1 MKNNQ
6 PVTQREVDYDESD
19 VFVTRTDLKGI
30 ITTVNETFCRIAGF
44 SEEELVGTNHNIV
57 RHPDMPEWAFE
68 DLWKTIK
75 AGYPWRGIVKNRCKN
90 GDHYWV
96 RATVSPI
103 LRHGQVVGYLSLRK
117 KPSRQEVAAAE
128 ALYRTNPKSAPASL
142 FSLRK
147 WFGNL
152 RLQYKVQLLIQP
164 LILVLLLFSTY
175 PIYRQISASI
185 VNEAKSQGDAIAM
198 QVIDNAN
205 KLMVTGAFSN
215 TGARQAMIKEIIQE
229 QKLSSLRL
237 VRTEQVVKQ
246 FGPGLPEE
254 HLDDPLV
261 KSTIETSV
269 KAQKSI
275 PYTELQTVNGKPM
288 LRIITPYIE
297 SHDFHGTD
305 CLTCHQVKVG
315 SSNGASDMTID
326 LSAGFRKL
334 HDLVGAFIVSQIAL
348 QIALYFVVGAVL
360 KRYVVK
366 PVSDVSKHLHEIVD
380 GDFTRQVDIDGR
392 DAIGDLL
399 CAAQSNKVLMGAVI
413 DQIKGTANEVDKHAG
428 YLAQAAEKAR
438 ASSYGQSEASHAMA
452 SNIEEISVSIDHVA
466 DNADEVHRTSEI
478 SAESAEKGG
487 ATVRDV
493 IGDMASIN
501 IEVLAAANAVKL
513 LGDRSAEIQ
522 GIVKAIRAIADQ
534 TNLLAL
540 NAAIEAARAGEQGRG
555 FAVVADEVRKL
566 AEQTSKF
573 TTTISQVVDGIGID
587 TKDAIRMIEAVVE
600 KVHHGEHLAET
611 AGAAIAEIAQGTGKV
626 LSGVSDITSTIHE
639 QSAASREITVQVDKI
654 ALMAEENSASIMRID
669 DSAKTLEALSGNLKN
684 LTDSFKV

>member
-6 PVTQREVDYDESD
+6 PVTQREVEYDESD

-68 DLWKTIK
+68 NLWKTIK
-75 AGYPWRGIVKNRCKN
+75 SGYPWRGIVKNRCKN

-117 KPSRQEVAAAE
+117 KPSRQEVTAAE
-128 ALYRTNPKSAPASL
+128 ALYRANPKSAPTSL
-142 FSLRK
+142 FSFRK
-147 WFGNL
+147 WFGQL
-152 RLQYKVQLLIQP
+152 RLQYKVQILVQP

-185 VNEAKSQGDAIAM
+185 VNDAKSRGGAIAM
-198 QVIDNAN
+198 QVIDYAN
-205 KLMVTGAFSN
+205 KLMASGTFSN
-215 TGARQAMIKEIIQE
+215 AETRQAMVQEIMNNQG
-229 QKLSSLRL
+229 LSALRL
-237 VRTEQVVKQ
+237 VRTDQVVKQ

-261 KSTIETSV
+261 KSTIQTSV
-269 KAQKSI
+269 RAHKSI
-275 PYTELQTVNGKPM
+275 PYTNFETVNGKPM
-288 LRIITPYIE
+288 LRIITPYIA
-297 SHDFHGTD
+297 SHAFHGTD
-305 CLTCHQVKVG
+305 CLTCHQVPVG
-315 SSNGASDMTID
+315 SANGASDMTID
-326 LSAGFRKL
+326 LSAGFSKL
-334 HDLVGAFIVSQIAL
+334 HGLAAAFIVSQLAL
-348 QIALYFVVGAVL
+348 QIALFFVIGAVL
-360 KRYVVK
+360 KWYVVK
-366 PVSDVSKHLHEIVD
+366 PVTDVSMHLHEIVD
-380 GDFTRQVDIDGR
+380 GDFTRQVDIQGR
-392 DAIGDLL
+392 DVIGDLL

-413 DQIKGTANEVDKHAG
+413 DQIKGTAKEVDKHAG
-428 YLAQAAEKAR
+428 YLAKAAENAR
-438 ASSYGQSEASHAMA
+438 ASSHGQSEASHSMA
-452 SNIEEISVSIDHVA
+452 SNIEEISVSIDHIA
-466 DNADEVHRTSEI
+466 DNADEVRKTSES
-478 SAESAEKGG
+478 SAETAGKGG

-501 IEVLAAANAVKL
+501 LEVLAAANAVKQ

-566 AEQTSKF
+566 AEQTSKS
-573 TTTISQVVDGIGID
+573 TTTISQVVDGIGIG
-587 TKDAIRMIEAVVE
+587 TMNAISMIEAVVE

-611 AGAAIAEIAQGTGKV
+611 AGTAIAEIAQGAGKV

-639 QSAASREITVQVDKI
+639 QSAASREIAVQVERV
-654 ALMAEENSASIMRID
+654 AQMAEENSAAIMRID
-669 DSAKTLEALSGNLKN
+669 DSAKTLEALSGSLQAMTN
-684 LTDSFKV
+684 TFRI